1 MIQLLGL
8 TRPQHSRLDDLA
20 GTISSGE
27 KSSGGRFTGGTRFAE
42 AFSRSGSDGGTHAI
56 HFLGAG
62 DTVSTFG
69 MFWNLET
76 LPHTANNDAIA
87 HVRHAVAID
96 ERRALFPAN
105 LFHPRCL
112 GQHASFKERWFAG
125 THGDVGGGWPEH
137 DSQLAKITFAWMLD
151 EAAAL
156 GCRFGADTTP
166 GGCRLTD
173 TPEALNEEHTDADIP
188 DDRRDD
194 ARGEADDR
202 RLPARAQG
210 AERGNPTADARPH
223 AADRLAEHPS
233 VRRRRAGG
241 TRPRG
246 DVLSR
251 AGDRHV
257 RPRHHPRGES
267 DLRQLDELVTTLGGW
282 WRDLVSDVCTGDGG
296 NSERMAFVYDSR
308 KLSFGG
314 LAGEFESPGSMRGSD
329 KKKAKF
335 KGGIRRRG
343 RPTSPDS
350 GPAGSSSRSVR
361 CMLTTAPAAPTSHGV
376 QDARLTA
383 ERLRDRMKRKDRWAR
398 NAILLGDFNI
408 FADDDKTV
416 RSLEQQGFASP
427 HMLRGKATNAQGDK
441 PFDRLLFIA
450 PDVSFQLK
458 NANAAVF
465 PVFDHVYRDG
475 EHAEYGKTAK
485 AFSQWRT
492 YRMSDH
498 NPVWCE
504 IDIDFTE
511 PYLESRRGKKPETPP
526 TR

>member
-1 MIQLLGL
+1 MPTYQMIDGT
-8 TRPQHSRLDDLA
+8 TREGKRTIDGCLRL
-20 GTISSGE
+20 
-27 KSSGGRFTGGTRFAE
+27 
-42 AFSRSGSDGGTHAI
+42 
-56 HFLGAG
+56 
-62 DTVSTFG
+62 
-69 MFWNLET
+69 
-76 LPHTANNDAIA
+76 
-87 HVRHAVAID
+87 
-96 ERRALFPAN
+96 RRALKEAIP
-105 LFHPRCL
+105 PRTL
-112 GQHASFKERWFAG
+112 GRTLLIASWNIRQF
-125 THGDVGGGWPEH
+125 GGGG
-137 DSQLAKITFAWMLD
+137 Q
-151 EAAAL
+151 
-156 GCRFGADTTP
+156 
-166 GGCRLTD
+166 
-173 TPEALNEEHTDADIP
+173 
-188 DDRRDD
+188 
-194 ARGEADDR
+194 
-202 RLPARAQG
+202 
-210 AERGNPTADARPH
+210 AERDHEAMFY
-223 AADRLAEHPS
+223 LAQVIDKFDLVAIQE
-233 VRRRRAGG
+233 VK
-241 TRPRG
+241 
-246 DVLSR
+246 
-251 AGDRHV
+251 
-257 RPRHHPRGES
+257 S

-282 WRDLVSDVCTGDGG
+282 WRYLVSDVCTGEGG

-335 KGGIRRRG
+335 KGG
-343 RPTSPDS
+343 DS
-350 GPAGSSSRSVR
+350 TSRSPYFAGFR
-361 CMLTTAPAAPTSHGV
+361 AGWFKFTICTMHAYYGTASADIAQRA

-383 ERLRDRMKRKDRWAR
+383 ERLRDRMKQKDRWAR

-408 FADDDKTV
+408 FADDDKTA

-458 NANAAVF
+458 NAKAAVF

-475 EHAEYGKTAK
+475 DHAEYGKTAK

-511 PYLESRRGKKPETPP
+511 PYLESRRGKKPETPR